1 MTFVC
6 IIDESYPE
14 VAAQEPKLTKEE
26 AIAVAYKNL
35 LQESKEVLVNYDKK
49 EEHQVEACLDV
60 WKGKLIWDVK
70 IEGIKA
76 RLGES
81 NNDLYDKSFH
91 FKIDAI
97 TGEVYFMGQNK

>member
-6 IIDESYPE
+6 IIDESYPK
-14 VAAQEPKLTKEE
+14 VAAQEPKLTEEE

-70 IEGIKA
+70 IEGVKA